1 VCREAEST
9 LPVCIAAQHTASE
22 RERASEEPPSMKK
35 KHKNPQ
41 REIQK
46 KYSSRLRL
54 YSEKPPFKRTRA
66 ELNAARLLVK

>member
-1 VCREAEST
+1 VR
-9 LPVCIAAQHTASE
+9 E
-22 RERASEEPPSMKK
+22 REKSEELPSMKK

-46 KYSSRLRL
+46 KYSSQLRL
-54 YSEKPPFKRTRA
+54 YSERPPFKRTRA